1 MKGDDARTTVS
12 ALFAMAGVTPS
23 AAELERL
30 IAAYPGTRA
39 MIAKLYDVP
48 GVRYE
53 VPAVRFDVAPRGH
66 GDGQG

>member
-1 MKGDDARTTVS
+1 MNGDDARTTVC
-12 ALFAMAGVTPS
+12 ALFEMAGVTPS

-39 MIAKLYDVP
+39 MITKLYDVP

-66 GDGQG
+66 WDGQG